1 MRISDWSSDV
11 CSSGLAA
18 GLARRL
24 SGNHF
29 IDGRLVAAV
38 SGETFSVVNPATGLE
53 VGRAANGTGADVNAA
68 VDAAAKAQK
77 QWARMPAR
85 ARGKLLNEC
94 RSEEHTSELQSLMR
108 ISYAVF
114 GLKKKPTTP
123 TPQE

>member
-94 RSEEHTSELQSLMR
+94 AVLLQQQAEEITQIGSASGRESVCQ
-108 ISYAVF
+108 YV
-114 GLKKKPTTP
+114 
-123 TPQE
+123 